1 MPGEIWFDCCL
12 SIDDHD
18 SNFPKEIEKII
29 TKWIDG
35 WDLITFFCLSFII
48 KENIVKLQY
57 NITYIYLCYVYLLE
71 WVWGLWVTHTLIFIY
86 IF

>member
-18 SNFPKEIEKII
+18 SKRDRKDNNKMNRRMRFNH
-29 TKWIDG
+29 
-35 WDLITFFCLSFII
+35 FFCLSFII